1 MSPLVSIVIPVYRE
15 PIEIGRC
22 LAYLATCRRMDACE
36 IIVVEGDGG
45 RSMPAHDV
53 LPIRVVRS
61 SPGRGRQLNAGATVA
76 RGDTLLFLH
85 VDTRP
90 PRGFVSAIGRALVT
104 RDAGAFDLHVETVHP
119 FVRVVSLVGLVR
131 SRITRI
137 PYGDQ
142 AQFIRRDVF
151 TAVGGFPDVPI
162 MEDVILMDRMKQ
174 AGTRIALLRPPART
188 SDRRWIHEGPVKAF
202 LRNQRIMLAF
212 RHGVAP
218 AQLHRRYRPQH
229 EIEDATDYLIVF
241 HRALREKGVKT
252 RLARDVGT
260 ASALALYR
268 AMLDDVIRCTALR
281 PVRTE
286 FFIDDPA
293 AGLDYPG
300 RSVAQSGP
308 TLWSRMDDAIRR
320 CIAAGGRRVVIIGSD
335 IPALSAALL
344 RSAFRSLAR
353 CPFVVGP
360 SADGGFY
367 LLGCLADRYD
377 SGVLAA
383 ASASGGRSADAIA
396 RWASDRGMEAERLP
410 THRDV
415 DTLADLRE
423 VLADPTLP
431 AVSLRSAARRVLAAN
446 T

>member
-22 LAYLATCRRMDACE
+22 LAYLATCRRMDASE

-151 TAVGGFPDVPI
+151 TALGGFPDVPI
-162 MEDVILMDRMKQ
+162 MEDVILMDRVKQ
-174 AGTRIALLRPPART
+174 AGKPIALLRPPART
-188 SDRRWIHEGPVKAF
+188 SDRRWIHEGPVTAF
-202 LRNQRIMLAF
+202 LRNQRIMRSF
-212 RHGVAP
+212 RRGVAP
-218 AQLHRRYRPQH
+218 DRLYRRYRPQH
-229 EIEDATDYLIVF
+229 EIEGAADYLIVF
-241 HRALREKGVKT
+241 HRALRENGVKT
-252 RLARDVGT
+252 RLASEIG
-260 ASALALYR
+260 AMAALELYR
-268 AMLDDVIRCTALR
+268 AMLDDLIPQTTLR
-281 PVRTE
+281 MVRTV
-286 FFIDDPA
+286 FFIDDPV
-293 AGLDYPG
+293 AGPDYPG

-308 TLWSRMDDAIRR
+308 TLWNRMDDAIRR
-320 CIAAGGRRVVIIGSD
+320 CIAAGGRRVVIVGSD
-335 IPALSAALL
+335 IPGVTAALL
-344 RSAFRSLAR
+344 RSAFRSLAHR
-353 CPFVVGP
+353 PFVAGP

-367 LLGCLADRYD
+367 LLGCLAHRYD
-377 SGVLAA
+377 PGMLAE
-383 ASASGGRSADAIA
+383 ASASGGRSADVIA
-396 RWASDRGMEAERLP
+396 AWAAERGMETLRLP
-410 THRDV
+410 THRDI
-415 DTLADLRE
+415 DTLTDLRE
-423 VLADPTLP
+423 VLCDPTIRAP
-431 AVSLRSAARRVLAAN
+431 NLRAAAERVLRPHP
-446 T
+446 